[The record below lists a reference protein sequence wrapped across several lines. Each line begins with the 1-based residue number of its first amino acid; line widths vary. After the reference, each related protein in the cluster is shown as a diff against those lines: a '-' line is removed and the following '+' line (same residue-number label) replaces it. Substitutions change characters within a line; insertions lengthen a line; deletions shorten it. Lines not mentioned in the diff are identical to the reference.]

1 MHDQR
6 YQAKHGEQH
15 AGAARD
21 FISDLQRK
29 YRGGEQKEYAD
40 LGQANRAYL
49 IAQDQQFGWSVHSA
63 DFHQRNEQRRD
74 ENCRTERLADI
85 DGRPRLLKE
94 MI

>member
-29 YRGGEQKEYAD
+29 YRAGEQKEYAD
-40 LGQANRAYL
+40 PGQANRAYL
-49 IAQDQQFGWSVHSA
+49 IAASFGMKV
-63 DFHQRNEQRRD
+63 RRMQ
-74 ENCRTERLADI
+74 CRVAGGPHFLN
-85 DGRPRLLKE
+85 GVCV
-94 MI
+94 